1 MPAISNVCVLQEL
14 LAAASKVVEAGTPS
28 AVLEL
33 EESQAKFTAACGGA
47 LVALVRGVKCF
58 VCGSCLDVL
67 LRF

>member
-14 LAAASKVVEAGTPS
+14 LGAASKVVEAGTPS

-47 LVALVRGVKCF
+47 LVALVRGVDCF
-58 VCGSCLDVL
+58 FCGSCLDVL